1 MHSLFK
7 FTDPSIYKTS
17 ADSFVLQIPHGIESK
32 MELLDALSN
41 TGKFPSYFGKNWDA
55 LFDCLRDFSWI
66 SQKQVVILHSDLPL
80 IGNAQECQ
88 IYLET
93 LQTSIKDWAGRPT
106 QLQPLSEPQ
115 SVTNHNLVVVFPI
128 ANQNDVLRISSMNN

>member
-80 IGNAQECQ
+80 IGNAQECKSSKR
-88 IYLET
+88 LALLKHPH
-93 LQTSIKDWAGRPT
+93 LQAEQCRESTGAFDHLARHYQAQTCRRRTPARQG
-106 QLQPLSEPQ
+106 
-115 SVTNHNLVVVFPI
+115 
-128 ANQNDVLRISSMNN
+128 